1 MDENKQS
8 VDKKLRDFDW
18 AFHNAKTQ
26 AEKSERLASFSLGFS
41 VFTLVFVLL
50 IELFLNK

>member
-18 AFHNAKTQ
+18 AFHNAKNQ
-26 AEKSERLASFSLGFS
+26 AEKSERLTNFSLGFS
-41 VFTLVFVLL
+41 VFTWVFILV
-50 IELFLNK
+50 IELFLKK